1 MSTYN
6 LYKNKTYSLRL
17 PNELQQKIK
26 AIAEKENR
34 KISQQYEL
42 IIRNWIN
49 DYEAIHGKIEI
60 KEDTVEESTGG
71 KTVNIGRDNKGTINM

>member
-1 MSTYN
+1 MSTYD
-6 LYKNKTYSLRL
+6 LYKNKTYSLRI

-26 AIAEKENR
+26 TVASRENR

-49 DYEAIHGKIEI
+49 DYEAIHGEIEVG
-60 KEDTVEESTGG
+60 EGNNS
-71 KTVNIGRDNKGTINM
+71 DN